1 MMETLGWEQEVISSV
16 FRSDGCER
24 SGQFAKIKTTC
35 QKMIYDGNNAD
46 WRESRLK
53 MCLSQQPTLAKL
65 ICSPDTTSYIYLT
78 RSLEVFSGFRMHKSS
93 EGNIK
98 RNFD

>member
-1 MMETLGWEQEVISSV
+1 METAGNRRGSVLFLGQPGVKG
-16 FRSDGCER
+16 RDK
-24 SGQFAKIKTTC
+24 FAKIKTTC
-35 QKMIYDGNNAD
+35 QKMIYDGNNTE
-46 WRESRLK
+46 WRASRLK
-53 MCLSQQPTLAKL
+53 MCLQSL
-65 ICSPDTTSYIYLT
+65 PDKTSYIYLT